1 MVYHHV
7 GIHHLTPSQKSKL
20 KRGGAVR
27 MRLGSHHTLP
37 LREDQIKKLQRGHK
51 KGSAV
56 TIELDPYQC
65 NSLYGSGFFDSI
77 KSAFSHPVTKQIV
90 KALRPVAT
98 GLARSSLS
106 SLGPM
111 GQTAG
116 NALIDVANQ
125 QAEAHG
131 YGVKK
136 HRKHYVHHD
145 KRLMDG
151 HIIEPEVLGL
161 PVDRRRGRGFF
172 DTLKKA
178 ASSDAAK
185 AISRSLRPMATDYL
199 RSKLPTEGILGTL
212 GHTALDFANKEAE
225 KRGYGVHKK
234 RRGRPR
240 KGGALIAAG
249 Y

>member
-1 MVYHHV
+1 
-7 GIHHLTPSQKSKL
+7 
-20 KRGGAVR
+20 

-56 TIELDPYQC
+56 TIELDPYSC
-65 NSLYGSGFFDSI
+65 DLLHGSGFFDSI

-90 KALRPVAT
+90 KALRPAAT
-98 GLARSSLS
+98 AAARAGLASVA
-106 SLGPM
+106 GPM
-111 GQTAG
+111 GNVAG
-116 NALIDVANQ
+116 NALIDLANQ
-125 QAEAHG
+125 EAEKSG

-136 HRKHYVHHD
+136 HRKKHYVHHD
-145 KRLMDG
+145 KRIMDG

-199 RSKLPTEGILGTL
+199 RSKLPSEGILGTL
-212 GHTALDFANKEAE
+212 GHTALDFTNKELE